1 MLLRKINVFKLQ
13 FCKFEKFVSMSVFGE
28 LQLIQISLQLENQRS
43 GNKIVCGFS
52 ILILNG
58 IMMFYSQRVHAFCWT
73 KIKTLIKMERNQ
85 KWKIQKWKKKRG
97 HFLYCLF
104 CPKDFFFNI
113 CVLSQFIVYWV
124 HFQNIHTFT
133 YQKILLHTLF
143 LLVFEIVESLQC
155 ILLSK
160 LWLIFSCH
168 DK

>member
-85 KWKIQKWKKKRG
+85 KWKIP
-97 HFLYCLF
+97 HT
-104 CPKDFFFNI
+104 
-113 CVLSQFIVYWV
+113 VLERQ
-124 HFQNIHTFT
+124 
-133 YQKILLHTLF
+133 TLF
-143 LLVFEIVESLQC
+143 FSAYKNRKFKV
-155 ILLSK
+155 K
-160 LWLIFSCH
+160 LWWVGACERKKEGIFCNVYFAQRIFFLTFVFCLNL
-168 DK
+168 